1 MYEETEEIVVFL
13 QCLQTKAL
21 AHKKNWNNAFHAVPD
36 CGLLRGVCSRAKA
49 GERVLI
55 QVSIMLLSYTKEA
68 QIKAP

>member
-21 AHKKNWNNAFHAVPD
+21 AHKKPETTPFMLYLTV
-36 CGLLRGVCSRAKA
+36 LLRRICSHGKA